1 MDENTGVTWHQGA
14 TFVASDANAEKSFGP
29 ALANSGNTLV
39 VGSPGSPSPDPFHPI
54 PVMRSD
60 SGTPANSLD
69 ANAERDL
76 VSTWPAG
83 FQSGFDNRSL
93 NRTVEVHGILL
104 QVCAIEVRHV
114 LVGREY
120 ALASMYVTTRMVGQ
134 P

>member
-29 ALANSGNTLV
+29 ALANSGNALV

-83 FQSGFDNRSL
+83 FQSGF
-93 NRTVEVHGILL
+93 TVPI
-104 QVCAIEVRHV
+104 QAIVSTFGPFRQ
-114 LVGREY
+114 LTN
-120 ALASMYVTTRMVGQ
+120 AIAVTR